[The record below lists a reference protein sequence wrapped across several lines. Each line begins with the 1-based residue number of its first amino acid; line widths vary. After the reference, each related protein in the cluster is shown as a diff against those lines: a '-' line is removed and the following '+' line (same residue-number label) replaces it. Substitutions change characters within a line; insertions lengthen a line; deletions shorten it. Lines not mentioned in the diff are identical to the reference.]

1 MGFIQDL
8 YRTGVY
14 FLGKKILQ
22 EGKARQT
29 CLCSTFQQQDSCT
42 DHKPQFQRVYSV
54 PGDMAML
61 NSNLVSPEVFNFT
74 AIPYNI
80 TWYDSKTGQ
89 EMSNQ
94 TGRILVRGETLWFLN
109 ATLNDTGEY
118 VSIVRTPTQCYKQA
132 TRLVVN
138 QKVAGECG
146 RPVKARQTLTKGV
159 TDKLSCPLKDF
170 MNTLDSYNITSSIK
184 WYRGCV
190 PIVDETGKYSYMDRN
205 KLKIDGVQ
213 DQNNSSYTCTLTF
226 TLGGITG
233 SVSETIEAWVT
244 VACLSEEYCLV
255 PQVHEPANEII
266 KAAIASNFTK
276 RCLVFVPCVG
286 RMPFVDMIWLV
297 KGDFIFTTNPSDRV
311 YTSEERPPVWSQ
323 EVALKGVWMERLL
336 MISGLRE
343 EDFNINYTCQ
353 ACSDRG
359 CSRGYFTLLP
369 EDPNILLP
377 IGLVLC
383 GLMVLFISSF
393 IIYYLFKVDIVLWF
407 RRAFPVLYT
416 NKDLDG
422 KLYDAYVAYPLPCAA
437 GYSKDVE
444 AFSIQ
449 TLPQVLEQS
458 CGYKLFIPGRD
469 CLPGQSIVDSV
480 EENIQASCRLLL
492 IYTASSFTSKRH
504 TSSTSSNN
512 NIISKNSNSSENTES
527 MMNNTIFDGSE
538 QVYEDTRQQ
547 LECVAA
553 MHRALLEGSLKVV
566 LVELEEITPA
576 QLALFPESV
585 RHLRTKQ
592 GAVCWWK
599 YQRPTQRWRTCL
611 RRREDEEKDGQDTDF
626 SPSLSPSFKFWK
638 EIRYHMPVR
647 GKRVVHPERTA
658 LLNL

>member
-1 MGFIQDL
+1 MKSSLQLLFTNSGRMGS
-8 YRTGVY
+8 
-14 FLGKKILQ
+14 
-22 EGKARQT
+22 QT
-29 CLCSTFQQQDSCT
+29 NFNRCT
-42 DHKPQFQRVYSV
+42 DYKLQFERVYSV

-61 NSNLVSPEVFNFT
+61 NSTLVSPEVFNFT

-132 TRLVVN
+132 TRMVVN
-138 QKVAGECG
+138 QTVAGECG

-244 VACLSEEYCLV
+244 EEYDLV

-266 KAAIASNFTK
+266 KAAIGSNFTK

-311 YTSEERPPVWSQ
+311 YTSEERVWSQ
-323 EVALKGVWMERLL
+323 EVAPKGVWMERLL
-336 MISGLRE
+336 MISELRE
-343 EDFNINYTCQ
+343 EDFNINYTCR
-353 ACSDRG
+353 AYSARG
-359 CSRGYFTLLP
+359 LPEGYFTLLP
-369 EDPNILLP
+369 ADPNILLP

-383 GLMVLFISSF
+383 GVKVLFISSF

-458 CGYKLFIPGRD
+458 CSYKLFIPGRD

-480 EENIQASCRLLL
+480 EENIQASRRLLL

-512 NIISKNSNSSENTES
+512 NNIISKN
-527 MMNNTIFDGSE
+527 I
-538 QVYEDTRQQ
+538 YEDTRQQ

-611 RRREDEEKDGQDTDF
+611 RRREHEEKDGQDTDF
-626 SPSLSPSFKFWK
+626 SPSLSPSFRFWK